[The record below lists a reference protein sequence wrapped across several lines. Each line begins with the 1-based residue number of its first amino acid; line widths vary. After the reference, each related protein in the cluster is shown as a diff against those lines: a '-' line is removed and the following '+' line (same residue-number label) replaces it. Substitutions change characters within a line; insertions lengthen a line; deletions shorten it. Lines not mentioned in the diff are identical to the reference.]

1 VCRLFGMSGGRA
13 PVAATF
19 WLLAA
24 PDSIERQSHREP
36 DGTGLGVFDA
46 DGRSHVHRSAR
57 PAFRDEEFGREART
71 VRSRTF
77 VSHIRF
83 ASTGAVELRNTH
95 PFEQDGRLLAHNGVL
110 EDLDRLNAELGDMLA
125 LVRGGTDSERFFALV
140 TREIRRAGGDVGA
153 GLATA
158 ARWAADNLALF
169 ALNVVLTTP
178 DGLWA
183 LRYPDT
189 HRLLVLDRRP
199 GGHRARQAFHGRSSG
214 ARFEAHSDELAERP
228 AVVVASE
235 PLDDDPG
242 WRDLEPGE
250 LLHVGPELA
259 LTSTIALAD
268 PPRHRLTLDD
278 LRPSAAASQT
288 AHLKG

>member
-1 VCRLFGMSGGRA
+1 MCRLFGMSGGRK
-13 PVAATF
+13 PVAARF

-36 DGTGLGVFDA
+36 DGTGLGVFDPA
-46 DGRSHVHRSAR
+46 GRAHVHRSAR
-57 PAFRDEEFGREART
+57 PAFRDPEFRREALT

-77 VSHIRF
+77 VSHLRF

-110 EDLDRLNAELGDMLA
+110 EDLDRLDAELGGDMA
-125 LVRGGTDSERFFALV
+125 LVRGDTDSERFFALV
-140 TREIRRAGGDVGA
+140 TRETRRAGGDPGA
-153 GLATA
+153 GLTAA
-158 ARWAADNLALF
+158 ARWAADNLALY

-189 HRLLVLDRRP
+189 HRLLVLERSP
-199 GGHRARQAFHGRSSG
+199 GGHRGREPFRG
-214 ARFEAHSDELAERP
+214 RGPVARFAAHCDELAHRP

-242 WRDLEPGE
+242 WRDLAPGE
-250 LLHVGPELA
+250 LLHAGPDLA
-259 LTSTIALAD
+259 VTSTIALRE
-268 PPRHRLTLDD
+268 PPRHALTLED
-278 LRPSAAASQT
+278 LQPSAAASQT
-288 AHLKG
+288 AHPKG

>member
-1 VCRLFGMSGGRA
+1 VCRLFGLSGGRE
-13 PVAATF
+13 PVSATF

-24 PDSIERQSHREP
+24 PDSLERQSHREP

-46 DGRSHVHRSAR
+46 AGEPHVHRSAR
-57 PAFRDEEFGREART
+57 PAFRDEAFEREARA
-71 VRSRTF
+71 VHSRTF
-77 VSHIRF
+77 VAHIRF
-83 ASTGAVELRNTH
+83 ASTGAVELCNTH

-110 EDLDRLNAELGDMLA
+110 EDLDRLDTELGDALE
-125 LVRGGTDSERFFALV
+125 LVRGDTDSERFFALV
-140 TREIRRAGGDVGA
+140 TREIRRAGGDPGA
-153 GLATA
+153 GLVTA
-158 ARWAADNLALF
+158 ARWAADNLALY
-169 ALNVVLTTP
+169 ALNIVLTTP
-178 DGLWA
+178 EGLWA

-189 HRLLVLDRRP
+189 HRLLVLERPP
-199 GGHRARQAFHGRSSG
+199 GGDRGRDPFHGRG
-214 ARFEAHSDELAERP
+214 AATSFEAHSEPLARRP

-250 LLHVGPELA
+250 LLHVGPDLTVKSTLA
-259 LTSTIALAD
+259 LPE

-288 AHLKG
+288 APMKE